1 MRNDH
6 RFRRSDKPLER
17 LMEALPDG
25 CRRFL
30 PLVPVVS
37 VILILLIVI
46 VVSDHKDS
54 LPEET
59 RAEYQ
64 QQEEAQE
71 VLDAQLN
78 EDGEN
83 GDAADAQ
90 PQAFSQD
97 TGQEDEEEWNPYSY
111 VTDLLQKDSIP
122 DILSLMQ
129 RYFQARIDTDV
140 ETLGALYGKTEIL
153 GVETLEVERAKL
165 RNNSKYVNAIDNI
178 VTYVI
183 NTDTTEFWLVY
194 TVAEIRFYTA
204 STKAPMIMWTYVRH
218 TADGGYQ
225 LVDPADMTELQKEFV
240 SETAGSDDVRRL
252 AASVN
257 GRLREALSTDEDLR
271 EIYGVIHDGSPV
283 WGEREPETEAE
294 VVILD
299 GSGEET
305 AGEIPDEVPDETLEE
320 AVEESIGEAVEE
332 SAEGIADGIVGET
345 QEENTGEIEDEAE

>member
-6 RFRRSDKPLER
+6 RFRRSDQPLER

-83 GDAADAQ
+83 GDAGAQ

-111 VTDLLQKDSIP
+111 MTDLLQKDSIP

-129 RYFQARIDTDV
+129 RYFQARIDADV
-140 ETLGALYGKTEIL
+140 ETLGTLYGKTESL
-153 GVETLEVERAKL
+153 GVEMLEVERAKL

-194 TVAEIRFYTA
+194 TVAEIQFYTA

-225 LVDPADMTELQKEFV
+225 LVDPADMTELQKEFA
-240 SETAGSDDVRRL
+240 SETAGSNDVRRL

-305 AGEIPDEVPDETLEE
+305 AGEIPDETLEE
-320 AVEESIGEAVEE
+320 AVEESTGEAVEE
-332 SAEGIADGIVGET
+332 SAEGIADGIAGET